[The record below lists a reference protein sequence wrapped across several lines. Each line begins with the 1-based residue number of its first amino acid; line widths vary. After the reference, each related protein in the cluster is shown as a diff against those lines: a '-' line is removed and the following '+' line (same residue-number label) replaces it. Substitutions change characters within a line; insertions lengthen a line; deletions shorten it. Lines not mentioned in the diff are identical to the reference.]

1 MIRTSRAL
9 RAAAL
14 CLAAWAAACAPRAV
28 APAGEPYPRTARLP
42 DDTAVIR
49 GRLWNG
55 LSYFV
60 RANHEPRHRA
70 ELRLVVNAGS
80 ILEDEDQRGL
90 AHFVE
95 HMAFNGTTHFAKNE
109 LVDYLEGVGMRF
121 GPDVNAYTGYDE
133 TVFMLT
139 LPTDSAGVLD
149 TGLQILQDWATGIT
163 FDTAEVR
170 KERGVIIEEW
180 RLGRGAAARVQD
192 KQMPV
197 LFRRSRYADR
207 NPIGDPET
215 VRTAPAEAI
224 ARFYHT
230 WYRPEL
236 MAVVAV
242 GDFDARE
249 MERKIR
255 SSFAWSVPTAHPR
268 HRQRFGV
275 GTDRRTRFT
284 IAGDPELT
292 GTTVTLV
299 HTNPAKIRRTAGA
312 YRETIV
318 ESLFSGMLN
327 ERLNEL
333 TQRPGAPFLDV
344 SSFSGSLIR
353 PVEASMLSAAASEN
367 GVERALG
374 ALLAEAER
382 VARYGFT
389 YDELTRS
396 KADLVRSW
404 EQIYAERDKA
414 TSGQFASGYVSNFL
428 YGGPLLDLGTEY
440 GLQRAYIPGITLE
453 EVNARARELLG
464 SRDRTVMVSVPA
476 KPNARTPTEA
486 RLAALVDSVGRLPLQ
501 PYSESVSGA
510 ALLAHPP
517 APGRVVREARVPEA
531 GVTEWTLSNG
541 ARVVM
546 RPTDFRADEML
557 LIGRSAGGTSLV
569 PDSLWLDAQTATAAV
584 QVGGVGDLSVVDL
597 QKRLAGKAASV
608 GTDLEEL
615 SQGISG
621 YAAPRDAETMFQLVY
636 LYFTAP
642 RRDSTAW
649 EAYRER
655 ARESFRNRGASPEGA
670 FADTLQKVLTRD
682 DPRSRPLTAASFDS
696 LRLDRALAVY
706 RDRFA
711 DAGSFTFYLVGN
723 FSPDSVRPLVERYL
737 ASLPATGRRETWRD
751 RGVRPPVGIVK
762 RTVRRGLEPKAR
774 TELVFSGPT
783 EFGRA
788 GTVALRAMAQV
799 MEIRLRERLR
809 EDLGGTYGVGVS
821 AGSQRDPW
829 PQFRVTVDFGAAPER
844 LGELT
849 HVMFDEV
856 AALKRDGPTPEE
868 LAKVREEMRREKE
881 IDLRDNGWWAMQ
893 LVSYDRLGWDLRGI
907 VEPADSVVPI
917 TRELIRDAA
926 RRYLD
931 PQNYVQVSLM
941 PEK

>member
-1 MIRTSRAL
+1 MTCTSRAL
-9 RAAAL
+9 RAVAL
-14 CLAAWAAACAPRAV
+14 CLAAWAAACAPRAA
-28 APAGEPYPRTARLP
+28 APAGEPYPRSARLP

-55 LSYFV
+55 LTYYV

-80 ILEDEDQRGL
+80 ILEDPDQRGL

-95 HMAFNGTTHFAKNE
+95 HMAFNGTTHFAKND

-121 GPDVNAYTGYDE
+121 GPDINAYTGYDE

-149 TGLQILQDWATGIT
+149 TGLQIIQDWATGIT

-170 KERGVIIEEW
+170 KERGVVIEEW
-180 RLGRGAAARVQD
+180 RLGRGAGARVQD
-192 KQMPV
+192 KQTPV
-197 LFRRSRYADR
+197 LFRRSRYATR

-215 VRTAPAEAI
+215 VRRAPADAI
-224 ARFYHT
+224 MRFYRT

-242 GDFDARE
+242 GDFDARQ
-249 MERKIR
+249 MEQKIR
-255 SSFAWSVPTAHPR
+255 SSFAWITPTGHPR
-268 HRQRFGV
+268 HRERFGM
-275 GTDRRTRFT
+275 GSDGRTRFT
-284 IAGDPELT
+284 VASDPELT
-292 GTTVTLV
+292 GSTVTLV
-299 HTNPAKIRRTAGA
+299 HTAPSRIRRTAGA

-344 SSFSGSLIR
+344 SSFSGSLVR
-353 PVEASMLSAAASEN
+353 PVEASMLSAAANEN
-367 GVERALG
+367 GVERALA

-389 YDELTRS
+389 EDELTRAR
-396 KADLVRSW
+396 ADLARSW

-414 TSGQFASGYVSNFL
+414 TSGQFASGYASNFL

-440 GLQRAYIPGITLE
+440 GLQRAYIPGITLA
-453 EVNARARELLG
+453 EVNGRARELLG
-464 SRDRTVMVSVPA
+464 SRDRTVMVSVPE
-476 KPNARTPTEA
+476 KTGVQVPTEA
-486 RLAALVDSVGRLPLQ
+486 RLAAVVDSVGRLPLA

-510 ALLAHPP
+510 ALVAHPP
-517 APGRVVREARVPEA
+517 VPGRVVQERRTLEA

-541 ARVVM
+541 ARVVL

-584 QVGGVGDLSVVDL
+584 QVAGVGDLSVVDL
-597 QKRLAGKAASV
+597 QKRLSGKAASV
-608 GTDLEEL
+608 GTDIEEL

-621 YAAPRDAETMFQLVY
+621 YAAPRDAETMFQLLY

-655 ARESFRNRGASPEGA
+655 AKESFRNRGASPEGA
-670 FADTLQKVLTRD
+670 FVDTLQKVLTRD

-723 FSPDSVRPLVERYL
+723 FSPDSVRPLVERYV
-737 ASLPATGRRETWRD
+737 ASLPATGRHETWRD
-751 RGVRPPVGIVK
+751 RGVRPPTGVVQ
-762 RTVRRGLEPKAR
+762 RTVRRGLEPQAR

-783 EFGRA
+783 EFSRA
-788 GTVALRAMAQV
+788 NTVALKAMAQV

-829 PQFRVTVDFGAAPER
+829 PQYRVTVDFGAAPDR
-844 LGELT
+844 LAELT
-849 HVMFDEV
+849 RVVFGEI
-856 AALKRDGPTPEE
+856 AALKRDGPTPQE
-868 LAKVREEMRREKE
+868 LAKVREGMRREKE
-881 IDLRDNGWWAMQ
+881 INLRDNGWWAMQ
-893 LVSYDRLGWDLRGI
+893 LVTYDRLGWDLRGI
-907 VEPADSVVPI
+907 VDSADATAPL
-917 TRELIRDAA
+917 TAELVRDAA

-931 PQNYVQVSLM
+931 PQNYVQVSLV
-941 PEK
+941 PER